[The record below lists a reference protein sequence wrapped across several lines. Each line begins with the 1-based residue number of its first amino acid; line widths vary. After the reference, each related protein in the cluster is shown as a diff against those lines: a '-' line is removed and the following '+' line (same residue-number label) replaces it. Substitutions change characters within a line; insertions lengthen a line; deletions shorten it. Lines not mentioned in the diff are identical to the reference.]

1 MYFSDS
7 EEKVCP
13 AERSTKRSKPGNVG
27 WANASSKLSG
37 SANVQTEKN
46 VSRDFKDLKSRGVNL
61 ESVDRLRRC

>member
-13 AERSTKRSKPGNVG
+13 AEMSAKRSKPGNVG
-27 WANASSKLSG
+27 WANASSEQSS
-37 SANVQTEKN
+37 SANAQTEKS
-46 VSRDFKDLKSRGVNL
+46 VSREFKDLKSRGDNL